1 MPEIPEPAKLPGG
14 FVTAYIGLGSNL
26 GDRSKNLFGAID
38 RLSRIGTVLAASAIY
53 ETKPWG
59 IEGYQPR
66 YLNQVVAVTTMLDPL
81 EVVTELLGIEHSLGR
96 TRQEKNAPRTLDLDL
111 LLHGETIVDASG
123 VSVPHPRLHERAF
136 VLVPLAE
143 IAPDLAHPVLHRTIF
158 ELAEDTD
165 RSGVSLMR

>member
-1 MPEIPEPAKLPGG
+1 MADLPGG

-26 GDRSKNLFGAID
+26 GDRSKNLSGAVE
-38 RLSRIGTVLAASAIY
+38 RLSRIGTIAAASAIY

-59 IEGYQPR
+59 VDGYQPR
-66 YLNQVVAVTTMLDPL
+66 YLNQVAAVNTALDPL
-81 EVVTELLGIEHSLGR
+81 EVVAELLGIEHSLGR
-96 TRQEKNAPRTLDLDL
+96 TRQEKNASCTLDLDL
-111 LLHGETIVDASG
+111 LLHGESVVDASG

-143 IAPDLAHPVLHRTIF
+143 IAPDIIHPVLNRTVF
-158 ELAEDTD
+158 ELAEGAD

>member
-1 MPEIPEPAKLPGG
+1 MADLPGG

-26 GDRSKNLFGAID
+26 GDRSKNLSGAIE
-38 RLSRIGTVLAASAIY
+38 RLSRIGTIAAVSAIY

-59 IEGYQPR
+59 VDGYQPR
-66 YLNQVVAVTTMLDPL
+66 YLNQVAAVNTALDPL
-81 EVVTELLGIEHSLGR
+81 EVVAELLGIEHSLGR
-96 TRQEKNAPRTLDLDL
+96 TRQEKNASRTLDLDL
-111 LLHGETIVDASG
+111 LLHGESVVDASG

-143 IAPDLAHPVLHRTIF
+143 IAPDVIHPVLNRTVF
-158 ELAEDTD
+158 ELAEGAD

>member
-1 MPEIPEPAKLPGG
+1 MADLPGG

-26 GDRSKNLFGAID
+26 GDRSKNLSGAVE
-38 RLSRIGTVLAASAIY
+38 RLSRIGTIAAVSAIY

-59 IEGYQPR
+59 VDGYQPR
-66 YLNQVVAVTTMLDPL
+66 YLNQVAAVNTALDPL
-81 EVVTELLGIEHSLGR
+81 EVVAELLGIEHSLGR
-96 TRQEKNAPRTLDLDL
+96 TRQEKNASRTLDLDL
-111 LLHGETIVDASG
+111 LLHGESVVDASG

-143 IAPDLAHPVLHRTIF
+143 IAPDVIHPVLNRTVF
-158 ELAEDTD
+158 ELAEGAD

>member
-1 MPEIPEPAKLPGG
+1 MADLPGG

-26 GDRSKNLFGAID
+26 GDRSKNLAGAVE
-38 RLSRIGTVLAASAIY
+38 RLSRIGTIAAVSAIY

-59 IEGYQPR
+59 VDGYQPR
-66 YLNQVVAVTTMLDPL
+66 YLNQVAAVNTALDPL
-81 EVVTELLGIEHSLGR
+81 EVVAELLGIEHSLGR
-96 TRQEKNAPRTLDLDL
+96 TRQEKNASRTLDLDL
-111 LLHGETIVDASG
+111 LLHGESVVDASG

-143 IAPDLAHPVLHRTIF
+143 IAPDIIHPVLNRTVF
-158 ELAEDTD
+158 ELAEGAD

>member
-1 MPEIPEPAKLPGG
+1 MADLPGG

-26 GDRSKNLFGAID
+26 GDRSKNLSGAVE
-38 RLSRIGTVLAASAIY
+38 RLSRIGTIAAVSAIY

-59 IEGYQPR
+59 VDGYQPR
-66 YLNQVVAVTTMLDPL
+66 YLNQVAAVNTALDPL
-81 EVVTELLGIEHSLGR
+81 EVVAELLGIEHSLGR
-96 TRQEKNAPRTLDLDL
+96 TRQEKNASRTLDLDL
-111 LLHGETIVDASG
+111 LLHGESVVDASG

-143 IAPDLAHPVLHRTIF
+143 IAPDIIHPVLNRRIS
-158 ELAEDTD
+158 ELAEGAD

>member
-1 MPEIPEPAKLPGG
+1 MADLPGG

-26 GDRSKNLFGAID
+26 GDRSKNLSGAVE
-38 RLSRIGTVLAASAIY
+38 RLSRIGTIAAVSAIY

-59 IEGYQPR
+59 VDGYQPR
-66 YLNQVVAVTTMLDPL
+66 YFNQVAAVNTALDPL
-81 EVVTELLGIEHSLGR
+81 EVVAELLGIEHSLGR
-96 TRQEKNAPRTLDLDL
+96 TRQEKNASRTLDLDL
-111 LLHGETIVDASG
+111 LLHGESVVDASG

-143 IAPDLAHPVLHRTIF
+143 IAPDIIHPVLNRTVF
-158 ELAEDTD
+158 ELAEGAD